1 MIAAL
6 SNHLWQSTVF
16 GLAAALLAFVLRG
29 NQARVRYWV
38 WLAAS
43 VKFLIPFSPLVAL
56 GTHIGW
62 RRTYA
67 PAAVTFPLIE
77 AVQPYAPIGHAA
89 LATPAIPNL
98 LPIFVIA
105 LWFFGAAAV
114 LFLWWLRWR
123 RIARMLEGARPLTAG
138 REIETLRRLG
148 ARIPAVSSSAPLEP
162 GVFGIWRPILF
173 WPAGI
178 SERLSDS
185 QLESILAH
193 ETSHVRRRDNL
204 AAAIHMLVEAV
215 FWFHP
220 LVWWIGARLVEERE
234 LACDEAAVD
243 FRGEPRAYAEGILK
257 VCEYCIEAPLACVS
271 GVSGA
276 DLKRRVQAILAQR
289 GTRGLTRGR
298 KVLLA
303 ASALMALA
311 LPIGIGVWIAPPTL
325 AQSATSIAS
334 TGATAT
340 PRFEVASIK
349 PAAPDQRGM
358 MIRPGPNGG
367 INISNLPLKE
377 MITLAWKIQPFQVS
391 GGPSWI
397 ESLHWDITATG
408 NHKFNPD
415 EMPLL
420 VQSLLLDRFQ
430 LKIHH
435 ETKDL
440 PVYALVLA
448 NKDGKLGPQLT
459 ESKEASCTPFDPSK
473 PPPPPPPPGRDPGK
487 PPAMGCGGM
496 FMGFDRLGAAGI
508 TIDRMVPMLSR
519 MLGRTVIDK
528 TGLTGKYDIQ
538 MQWTPDQAQ
547 LQTMAPPG
555 GIPPNMPQPQID
567 PNGPTI
573 FTALQEQLGLKLES
587 QKGPVDI
594 LVIDSVEK
602 PSEN

>member
-6 SNHLWQSTVF
+6 SNHLWQSTAF
-16 GLAAALLAFVLRG
+16 GLAAALLAFVLRR
-29 NQARVRYWV
+29 NDARVRYGL

-43 VKFLIPFSPLVAL
+43 VKFLIPFSLLVAL
-56 GTHIGW
+56 GSHIEW
-62 RRTYA
+62 RHAYA
-67 PAAVTFPLIE
+67 AAAVTFPLIE
-77 AVQPYAPIGHAA
+77 AVQPYAPIRHAV
-89 LATPAIPNL
+89 LRSPAIPNL
-98 LPIFVIA
+98 LPIFLIA
-105 LWFFGAAAV
+105 LWFCGAVAV
-114 LFLWWLRWR
+114 LLVWWLRWR
-123 RIARMLEGARPLTAG
+123 RIARMLDGAEVLTAG
-138 REIETLRRLG
+138 REVEALRRLG
-148 ARIPAVSSSAPLEP
+148 APIPVLSSSAPLEP
-162 GVFGIWRPILF
+162 GVVGIWRPVLF

-193 ETSHVRRRDNL
+193 EASHVRRRDNL
-204 AAAIHMLVEAV
+204 AAALHMLVEAV

-220 LVWWIGARLVEERE
+220 LVWWIGARLMEERE
-234 LACDEAAVD
+234 HACDEAAVG

-276 DLKRRVQAILAQR
+276 DLKRRVHAIMAQR
-289 GTRGLTRGR
+289 RTRDLTVGR
-298 KVLLA
+298 RLLLT
-303 ASALMALA
+303 ASALTAIA
-311 LPIGIGVWIAPPTL
+311 LPIGIGVWTAPPSL
-325 AQSATSIAS
+325 AQSATPA
-334 TGATAT
+334 AA
-340 PRFEVASIK
+340 PAPQFEVASVK

-358 MIRPGPNGG
+358 FIRPGPNGG
-367 INISNLPLKE
+367 INISNMPLKE
-377 MITLAWKIQPFQVS
+377 MITLAWQIQPFQVS

-397 ESLHWDITATG
+397 ESQRWDIIATG
-408 NHKFNPD
+408 NHKLNRD
-415 EMPLL
+415 EMPLM
-420 VQSLLLDRFQ
+420 VQSLLADRFQ
-430 LKIHH
+430 LKVHH

-459 ESKEASCTPFDPSK
+459 ESKEGSCTPFDPTK
-473 PPPPPPPPGRDPGK
+473 PPPPPGRDPGR

-496 FMGFDRLGAAGI
+496 FMGFDRLGATSI
-508 TIDRMVPMLSR
+508 TVDRMIPMLSR

-528 TGLTGKYDIQ
+528 TGLTGKYDMQ
-538 MQWTPDQAQ
+538 MQWTPDPAQ
-547 LQTMAPPG
+547 LQLMAPPG
-555 GIPPNMPQPQID
+555 GLPPNMPQPQID
-567 PNGPTI
+567 PNGPSI

>member
-29 NQARVRYWV
+29 NHARVRYWL

-43 VKFLIPFSPLVAL
+43 VKFLVPFALLVAL
-56 GTHIGW
+56 GSHIEW
-62 RRTYA
+62 RHTYA
-67 PAAVTFPLIE
+67 PAAATFPLIQI
-77 AVQPYAPIGHAA
+77 VQPYAPVRTAA
-89 LATPAIPNL
+89 MATPAIPNL
-98 LPIFVIA
+98 LPTFLTA
-105 LWFFGAAAV
+105 LWFSGAVAV
-114 LFLWWLRWR
+114 LYRWWLRWR
-123 RIARMLEGARPLTAG
+123 RIARMLDGAQPLTGG
-138 REIETLRRLG
+138 RELETLRHLG
-148 ARIPAVSSSAPLEP
+148 ARIPVISSNAPLEP
-162 GVFGIWRPILF
+162 GVFGIWRPVLF

-178 SERLSDS
+178 SARLSDA

-193 ETSHVRRRDNL
+193 EASHLRRRDNL
-204 AAAIHMLVEAV
+204 AAAMHMLVEAA

-234 LACDEAAVD
+234 HACDAAAVG
-243 FRGEPRAYAEGILK
+243 FRGEARAYAEGILK

-271 GVSGA
+271 RVSGA
-276 DLKRRVQAILAQR
+276 DLKRRVRTILAQR
-289 GTRGLTRGR
+289 GTRDLTSSR
-298 KVLLA
+298 KILLTV
-303 ASALMALA
+303 SAVTAIA
-311 LPIGIGVWIAPPTL
+311 LPLGIGIWTAPPSL
-325 AQSATSIAS
+325 AQSAASISSPA
-334 TGATAT
+334 AAE
-340 PRFEVASIK
+340 PPHFEVASIK
-349 PAAPDQRGM
+349 PAAPDQRGTF
-358 MIRPGPNGG
+358 IRPGPNGG
-367 INISNLPLKE
+367 INISNMPLKE
-377 MITLAWKIQPFQVS
+377 MIVLAWQIQPFQVS

-397 ESLHWDITATG
+397 ESLRWDITATG

-448 NKDGKLGPQLT
+448 NKDGKLGPQLIP
-459 ESKEASCTPFDPSK
+459 SKEGSCTPFDPSK
-473 PPPPPPPPGRDPGK
+473 PLPPPGRDPGK

-496 FMGFDRLGAAGI
+496 FMGLDRLGATSI
-508 TIDRMVPMLSR
+508 TIDRMIPMLSR

-528 TGLTGKYDIQ
+528 TGLTGKYDAQ
-538 MQWTPDQAQ
+538 MQWTPDPAQ
-547 LQTMAPPG
+547 LQQMAPPG
-555 GIPPNMPQPQID
+555 GLPPNMPAPQID
-567 PNGPTI
+567 PNGPSL

-594 LVIDSVEK
+594 VVIDSVEK

>member
-16 GLAAALLAFVLRG
+16 GVAAALLVFVLRG
-29 NQARVRYWV
+29 NHARVRHWI

-43 VKFLIPFSPLVAL
+43 VKFLVPFSLLVAL
-56 GTHIGW
+56 GSHFEW
-62 RRTYA
+62 RRIDA
-67 PAAVTFPLIE
+67 PRAAAFPL
-77 AVQPYAPIGHAA
+77 VQLAAPYARIRHAA
-89 LATPAIPNL
+89 IASPTVPNL
-98 LPIFVIA
+98 IPMFIVA
-105 LWFFGAAAV
+105 LWFCGAASV
-114 LFLWWLRWR
+114 LFLWWRRWR
-123 RIARMLEGARPLTAG
+123 GMARILQGAKPLTVG
-138 REIETLRRLG
+138 REVETLRHLG
-148 ARIPAVSSSAPLEP
+148 TPIPVLSSNAALEP
-162 GVFGIWRPILF
+162 GVLGIWRPVLF

-178 SERLSDS
+178 SERLSDA

-193 ETSHVRRRDNL
+193 EASHVRRRDNF
-204 AAAIHMLVEAV
+204 AAAIHMLVEAA

-234 LACDEAAVD
+234 HACDEAAVG

-276 DLKRRVQAILAQR
+276 DLKRRVRAIMAQR
-289 GTRGLTRGR
+289 RTRDLTTGGR
-298 KVLLA
+298 CLLA
-303 ASALMALA
+303 ASALAAIL
-311 LPIGIGVWIAPPTL
+311 LPFGIGVWTAPPTL
-325 AQSATSIAS
+325 AQSAAS
-334 TGATAT
+334 TSSPGAAA
-340 PRFEVASIK
+340 PAPHFEVASIK

-358 MIRPGPNGG
+358 FIRPGPNSG
-367 INISNLPLKE
+367 IDISNLPLKE
-377 MITLAWKIQPFQVS
+377 MITLAWRIQAFQVS

-397 ESLHWDITATG
+397 ESQHWDITATG

-415 EMPLL
+415 EIPLL
-420 VQSLLLDRFQ
+420 VQSLLEDRFQ

-435 ETKDL
+435 ETKEL

-448 NKDGKLGPQLT
+448 NKDGKLGPEL
-459 ESKEASCTPFDPSK
+459 KETKEGSCTPFDPSK
-473 PPPPPPPPGRDPGK
+473 PPPPPGRDPGK
-487 PPAMGCGGM
+487 PPPMGCGGM
-496 FMGFDRLGAAGI
+496 FMGPDRLGAMSI
-508 TIDRMVPMLSR
+508 TIDRMTPMLSR

-538 MQWTPDQAQ
+538 LRFTPDQAQ
-547 LQTMAPPG
+547 LQLMAPPG
-555 GIPPNMPQPQID
+555 GVPPNMPQPQFD
-567 PNGPTI
+567 PNGPSI